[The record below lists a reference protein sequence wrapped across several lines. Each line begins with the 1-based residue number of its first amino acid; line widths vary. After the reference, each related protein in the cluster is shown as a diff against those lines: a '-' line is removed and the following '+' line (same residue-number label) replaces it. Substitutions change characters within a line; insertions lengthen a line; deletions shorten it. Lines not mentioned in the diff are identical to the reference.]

1 MTYLDEIKDH
11 IKTYERERKNYPALD
26 RAANPLPQP
35 VAPVLGRDHEL
46 KDLRL
51 GLRNPEKANV
61 ILLGDPGS
69 GKTALVQGFSY
80 AEESANYMT
89 LQVDVERLAQN
100 PNGDKDA
107 EMANGLLDLVNET
120 KEFSTKFNIIV
131 ILFIDEFHRI
141 AILSPSSVEALK
153 PILEKSASNG
163 FRVIA
168 ATTFEEYNKWIA
180 PNRALDQR
188 LLRMDLPE
196 LSRDAVINIL
206 KSRSKKHGVLKMAA
220 PNIFSEI
227 YDTSKQILISNSQPR
242 ASIDILN
249 NIIGNLTKTERM
261 EHGKLIR
268 TYYTTDE
275 LNINSKFALSRPM
288 LNRVIQRAYGIDID
302 NKVSIHDLRHA
313 IHTRIYNQ
321 NQASEAVLSLLEM
334 SLAGFNDPTRPKMSF
349 LSTGPTGTGKSCLD
363 TYPLASPVKDGY
375 ILTKNIKVGDKVFGR
390 HGQVETVTGVY
401 RHPQETV
408 YRVSLMDGRHIDCAG
423 DHLWMYKSR
432 HGSGA
437 KKWKVLP
444 TKELIKKKI
453 AIQQKN
459 GRIDHQFVIPQSEAV
474 DRPACDYTLDPYV
487 MGALLGNGSFI
498 RDKKVDGKWVHGYKP
513 LHFSSA
519 DEETVA
525 LLAKLMDVD
534 YIPKAV
540 NNDQD
545 YGWYFITGEYGQNK
559 HKLLSVNDA
568 LSQVPELINKY
579 SGEKFIPDIYK
590 FGSVDQRWSL
600 IQGLFDTDGTIDN
613 SSRYNISYS
622 TISKRLADDIRE
634 VLWSLGIPTSINKY
648 SNSRGGRI
656 SNTFEYAIHVKV
668 MNKDKAKF
676 FRLGRK
682 KQRAIEATKIVKQ
695 REKKFGTVMIKSIE
709 KLPEKADM
717 TCIMVDDPE
726 HLYLV
731 GKEYVVTHNTE
742 MAKVIS
748 ETMQIPLKRFDMS
761 RYPRQEDAVDFANQL
776 ANAAWSAPNAYILID
791 EVDKSTR
798 ECMNTLLQ
806 VLDDARLTSPNN
818 PNRVIS
824 FAGNIINMTTNIASD
839 IYQQQQR
846 FGRQDDNGEQKM
858 DTENIYQALSDT
870 EQFNTAVLGRIDLI
884 VPFSPL
890 PKKAIAKIVQR
901 EIDNDLTIAETR
913 NRPIFISPDIVPYIV
928 IDRTSNDSE
937 RGGARD
943 AKRNVKNIVVR
954 ALASKIVNNDV
965 EVPLS
970 VHLDKTP
977 RFRDPNEPDPEAAG
991 VVVEEC
997 YTPAVI
1003 NGWLNAVSAK
1013 MNIKI
1018 TNAGC
1023 FVPKSMNP
1031 NDFLTQ
1037 VVQLAMKGSRSVK
1050 TTVNIDKTVVID
1062 QNSSLDIA
1070 NDQRFIIN

>member
-107 EMANGLLDLVNET
+107 EMANGLLDLVKET

-206 KSRSKKHGVLKMAA
+206 KSRSKKHGVLEMAS

-349 LSTGPTGTGKSCLD
+349 LSTGSTGVGKSNRCSALVP
-363 TYPLASPVKDGY
+363 TPTKHGY
-375 ILTKNIKVGDKVFGR
+375 TKMGDLKVGDKVYGR
-390 HGQVETVTGVY
+390 HGQIETVTGVY
-401 RHPQETV
+401 PQGQKDV
-408 YRVSLMDGRHIDCAG
+408 YRVSFMDGRYVDCA
-423 DHLWMYKSR
+423 DEHLWTYKSR

-437 KKWKVLP
+437 KKWKTVT
-444 TKELIKKKI
+444 TKELMKKKI
-453 AIQQKN
+453 AIPQKN
-459 GRIDHQFVIPQSEAV
+459 GRIDHQFVIPQAEAV
-474 DRPACDYTLDPYV
+474 EREARNYKTDPYV
-487 MGALLGNGSFI
+487 VGAMIGNGTFITKHNSAISFSSSDEDTVSELARLMNCEYKRNSTFNYSWVFPTSRSYGDKDELLKI
-498 RDKKVDGKWVHGYKP
+498 RDV
-513 LHFSSA
+513 LI
-519 DEETVA
+519 E
-525 LLAKLMDVD
+525 
-534 YIPKAV
+534 
-540 NNDQD
+540 
-545 YGWYFITGEYGQNK
+545 
-559 HKLLSVNDA
+559 
-568 LSQVPELINKY
+568 VPELINKY

-590 FGSVDQRWSL
+590 FGSIDQRWAL

-613 SSRYNISYS
+613 GSRYNVSYS
-622 TISKRLADDIRE
+622 TTSKRLANDIRE
-634 VLWSLGIPTSINKY
+634 VLWSLGVQTSISKHSNARKNKP
-648 SNSRGGRI
+648 SD
-656 SNTFEYAIHVKV
+656 TFEYDVHVKV
-668 MNKDKAKF
+668 MNKDKAQF
-676 FRLGRK
+676 FRLERK
-682 KQRAIEATKIVKQ
+682 KQRAIDATKVVKK
-695 REKKFGTVMIKSIE
+695 REKKFDTVAIKSIE
-709 KLPEKADM
+709 KLPEKDEM
-717 TCIMVDDPE
+717 VCIMVDDPE
-726 HLYLV
+726 HLYLI
-731 GKEYVVTHNTE
+731 GKDYVVTHNTE

-824 FAGNIINMTTNIASD
+824 FAGNIINLTTNIASD

-846 FGRQDDNGEQKM
+846 FGRQDANGEQRI
-858 DTENIYQALSDT
+858 DVENVYQALSDT
-870 EQFNTAVLGRIDLI
+870 EQFNSAVLGRIDLI

-890 PKKAIAKIVQR
+890 PKKAIAQIVQR

-977 RFRDPNEPDPEAAG
+977 RFRDPNEPDPEAAS

-997 YTPAVI
+997 YTPAVV
-1003 NGWLNAVSAK
+1003 NSWLNAVSEK
-1013 MNIKI
+1013 MNVKI

-1037 VVQLAMKGSRSVK
+1037 VVQLALKGSRSVK

>member
-107 EMANGLLDLVNET
+107 EMANGLLDLVKET

-163 FRVIA
+163 FRVVA

-206 KSRSKKHGVLKMAA
+206 KSRSKKHGVLEMAA

-349 LSTGPTGTGKSCLD
+349 LSTGS
-363 TYPLASPVKDGY
+363 
-375 ILTKNIKVGDKVFGR
+375 
-390 HGQVETVTGVY
+390 TGV
-401 RHPQETV
+401 
-408 YRVSLMDGRHIDCAG
+408 
-423 DHLWMYKSR
+423 
-432 HGSGA
+432 
-437 KKWKVLP
+437 
-444 TKELIKKKI
+444 
-453 AIQQKN
+453 
-459 GRIDHQFVIPQSEAV
+459 
-474 DRPACDYTLDPYV
+474 
-487 MGALLGNGSFI
+487 
-498 RDKKVDGKWVHGYKP
+498 GK
-513 LHFSSA
+513 
-519 DEETVA
+519 
-525 LLAKLMDVD
+525 
-534 YIPKAV
+534 
-540 NNDQD
+540 
-545 YGWYFITGEYGQNK
+545 
-559 HKLLSVNDA
+559 
-568 LSQVPELINKY
+568 
-579 SGEKFIPDIYK
+579 
-590 FGSVDQRWSL
+590 
-600 IQGLFDTDGTIDN
+600 
-613 SSRYNISYS
+613 
-622 TISKRLADDIRE
+622 
-634 VLWSLGIPTSINKY
+634 
-648 SNSRGGRI
+648 
-656 SNTFEYAIHVKV
+656 
-668 MNKDKAKF
+668 
-676 FRLGRK
+676 
-682 KQRAIEATKIVKQ
+682 
-695 REKKFGTVMIKSIE
+695 
-709 KLPEKADM
+709 
-717 TCIMVDDPE
+717 
-726 HLYLV
+726 
-731 GKEYVVTHNTE
+731 TE

-824 FAGNIINMTTNIASD
+824 FAGNIINLTTNIASD

-846 FGRQDDNGEQKM
+846 FGRQDANGEQRI
-858 DTENIYQALSDT
+858 DVENVYQALSDT
-870 EQFNTAVLGRIDLI
+870 EQFNSAVLGRIDLI

-890 PKKAIAKIVQR
+890 PKKAIAQIVQR

-977 RFRDPNEPDPEAAG
+977 RFRDPNEPDPEAAS

-997 YTPAVI
+997 YTPAVV
-1003 NGWLNAVSAK
+1003 NSWLNAVSEK
-1013 MNIKI
+1013 MNVKI

-1023 FVPKSMNP
+1023 FVPKSMSP

-1037 VVQLAMKGSRSVK
+1037 VVQLALKGSRSVK

>member
-11 IKTYERERKNYPALD
+11 IKIYERERKNYPALD

-206 KSRSKKHGVLKMAA
+206 KSRSKKHGVLEMAA

-268 TYYTTDE
+268 AYYTTDE

-349 LSTGPTGTGKSCLD
+349 LSTGPTGTGKSILNSEPIPTPTD
-363 TYPLASPVKDGY
+363 HGYTLNGDLNVGDYVYNRHGKPVK
-375 ILTKNIKVGDKVFGR
+375 
-390 HGQVETVTGVY
+390 VTGVY
-401 RHPQETV
+401 PHPQEDV
-408 YRVSLMDGRHIDCAG
+408 YRLTLMDGRQIDCAG
-423 DHLWMYKSR
+423 DHLWTYRS
-432 HGSGA
+432 HYGNGS
-437 KKWKVLP
+437 KTWKTIS
-444 TKELIKKKI
+444 TKELIRKRI
-453 AIQQKN
+453 AIPRPD
-459 GRIDHQFVIPQSEAV
+459 GRVDHQFVIPQADAIERHAKS
-474 DRPACDYTLDPYV
+474 YKLDPYALGV
-487 MGALLGNGSFI
+487 MIGNGLFREAAVTVSSNDPETISELENIFGLKSKHINKSYSWVFI
-498 RDKKVDGKWVHGYKP
+498 EQSHAIKIRRNGHSTY
-513 LHFSSA
+513 
-519 DEETVA
+519 
-525 LLAKLMDVD
+525 
-534 YIPKAV
+534 
-540 NNDQD
+540 NDRLYQ
-545 YGWYFITGEYGQNK
+545 TK
-559 HKLLSVNDA
+559 DA
-568 LSQVPELINKY
+568 LSEIPELINKY
-579 SGEKFIPDIYK
+579 SGEQFIPDMYK
-590 FGSVDQRWSL
+590 FGSIKQRWSL
-600 IQGLFDTDGTIDN
+600 IQGLFDTDGTISND
-613 SSRYNISYS
+613 SRYNVSYS
-622 TISKRLADDIRE
+622 TTSKRLANDIQE
-634 VLWSLGIPTSINKY
+634 VLWSLGVQTSVKKRTNARKNR
-648 SNSRGGRI
+648 SSD
-656 SNTFEYAIHVKV
+656 TFEYHIHVKV
-668 MNKDKAKF
+668 MNKDKAQF

-682 KQRAIEATKIVKQ
+682 KQRAIAATKIVKK
-695 REKKFGTVMIKSIE
+695 REKKFDTVTIKSIE

-726 HLYLV
+726 HLYIA
-731 GKEYVVTHNTE
+731 GKNHIVTHNTE

-846 FGRQDDNGEQKM
+846 FGRQDANGEQKM

-997 YTPAVI
+997 YTPAVV
-1003 NGWLNAVSAK
+1003 NSWLDAVSAK

-1018 TNAGC
+1018 KNAGC

>member
-206 KSRSKKHGVLKMAA
+206 KSRSKKHGVLNMAS

-275 LNINSKFALSRPM
+275 LNINSKYALSRPM

-349 LSTGPTGTGKSCLD
+349 LSTGS
-363 TYPLASPVKDGY
+363 
-375 ILTKNIKVGDKVFGR
+375 
-390 HGQVETVTGVY
+390 TGV
-401 RHPQETV
+401 
-408 YRVSLMDGRHIDCAG
+408 
-423 DHLWMYKSR
+423 
-432 HGSGA
+432 
-437 KKWKVLP
+437 
-444 TKELIKKKI
+444 
-453 AIQQKN
+453 
-459 GRIDHQFVIPQSEAV
+459 
-474 DRPACDYTLDPYV
+474 
-487 MGALLGNGSFI
+487 
-498 RDKKVDGKWVHGYKP
+498 GK
-513 LHFSSA
+513 
-519 DEETVA
+519 
-525 LLAKLMDVD
+525 
-534 YIPKAV
+534 
-540 NNDQD
+540 
-545 YGWYFITGEYGQNK
+545 
-559 HKLLSVNDA
+559 
-568 LSQVPELINKY
+568 
-579 SGEKFIPDIYK
+579 
-590 FGSVDQRWSL
+590 
-600 IQGLFDTDGTIDN
+600 
-613 SSRYNISYS
+613 
-622 TISKRLADDIRE
+622 
-634 VLWSLGIPTSINKY
+634 
-648 SNSRGGRI
+648 
-656 SNTFEYAIHVKV
+656 
-668 MNKDKAKF
+668 
-676 FRLGRK
+676 
-682 KQRAIEATKIVKQ
+682 
-695 REKKFGTVMIKSIE
+695 
-709 KLPEKADM
+709 
-717 TCIMVDDPE
+717 
-726 HLYLV
+726 
-731 GKEYVVTHNTE
+731 TE

-824 FAGNIINMTTNIASD
+824 FAGNIINLTTNIASD

-846 FGRQDDNGEQKM
+846 FGRQDANGEQRI
-858 DTENIYQALSDT
+858 DVENVYQALSDT
-870 EQFNTAVLGRIDLI
+870 EQFNSAVLGRIDLI

-890 PKKAIAKIVQR
+890 PKKAIAQIVQR

-1003 NGWLNAVSAK
+1003 NGWLNAVGAK

>member
-107 EMANGLLDLVNET
+107 EMANGLLDLVKET

-206 KSRSKKHGVLKMAA
+206 KSRSKKHGVLEIAS

-249 NIIGNLTKTERM
+249 NIIGDLTKTERM

-349 LSTGPTGTGKSCLD
+349 LSTGSTGVGKSILNSEPIPTPTEHGYTLNGD
-363 TYPLASPVKDGY
+363 LNVGDYVYNRHGKPVK
-375 ILTKNIKVGDKVFGR
+375 
-390 HGQVETVTGVY
+390 VTGVY
-401 RHPQETV
+401 PHPQEDV
-408 YRVSLMDGRHIDCAG
+408 YRLTLMDGRQIDCAG
-423 DHLWMYKSR
+423 DHLWTYRS
-432 HGSGA
+432 HYGNGS
-437 KKWKVLP
+437 KIWKTIS
-444 TKELIKKKI
+444 TKELIRKRI
-453 AIQQKN
+453 AIPRPD
-459 GRIDHQFVIPQSEAV
+459 GRVDHQFVIPQADAIERDAKS
-474 DRPACDYTLDPYV
+474 YKLDPYALGV
-487 MGALLGNGSFI
+487 MIGNGLFREAAVTVSSNDPETISELENIFGLKSKHINKSYSWVFI
-498 RDKKVDGKWVHGYKP
+498 EQSHAIKIRRNGH
-513 LHFSSA
+513 SA
-519 DEETVA
+519 
-525 LLAKLMDVD
+525 
-534 YIPKAV
+534 Y
-540 NNDQD
+540 NDRLYQ
-545 YGWYFITGEYGQNK
+545 TK
-559 HKLLSVNDA
+559 DA
-568 LSQVPELINKY
+568 LSEVPELINKY
-579 SGEKFIPDIYK
+579 SGEKFIPDMYK
-590 FGSVDQRWSL
+590 FGSIKQRWSL
-600 IQGLFDTDGTIDN
+600 IQGLFDTDGTISND
-613 SSRYNISYS
+613 SRYNVSYS
-622 TISKRLADDIRE
+622 TTSKRLADDIQE
-634 VLWSLGIPTSINKY
+634 VLWSLGVQTSVKKRTNARKNR
-648 SNSRGGRI
+648 SSD
-656 SNTFEYAIHVKV
+656 TFEYHIHVKV
-668 MNKDKAKF
+668 MNKDKAQF

-682 KQRAIEATKIVKQ
+682 KQRAIAATKIVKK
-695 REKKFGTVMIKSIE
+695 REKKFDTVTIKSIE

-717 TCIMVDDPE
+717 TCIMIDDPE
-726 HLYLV
+726 HLYIA
-731 GKEYVVTHNTE
+731 GKNHIVTHNTE

-824 FAGNIINMTTNIASD
+824 FAGNIINLTTNIASD

-846 FGRQDDNGEQKM
+846 FGRQDANGEQRI
-858 DTENIYQALSDT
+858 DVENVYQALSDT
-870 EQFNTAVLGRIDLI
+870 EQFNSAVLGRIDLI

-890 PKKAIAKIVQR
+890 PKKAIAQIVQR

-977 RFRDPNEPDPEAAG
+977 RFRDPNEPDPEAAS

-997 YTPAVI
+997 YTPAVV
-1003 NGWLNAVSAK
+1003 NSWLNAVSEK
-1013 MNIKI
+1013 MNVKI

-1023 FVPKSMNP
+1023 FVPKSMSP
-1031 NDFLTQ
+1031 NVFLTQ
-1037 VVQLAMKGSRSVK
+1037 VVQLALKGSRSVK

>member
-107 EMANGLLDLVNET
+107 EMANGLLDLVKET

-206 KSRSKKHGVLKMAA
+206 KSRSKKHGVLEMAS

-349 LSTGPTGTGKSCLD
+349 LSTGSTGVGKANRCSALVPTPTEN
-363 TYPLASPVKDGY
+363 GY
-375 ILTKNIKVGDKVFGR
+375 TRMGDLKVGDKVYGR
-390 HGQVETVTGVY
+390 HGQIETVTGVY
-401 RHPQETV
+401 PQGQKDV
-408 YRVSLMDGRHIDCAG
+408 YRVSFMDGRYVDCA
-423 DHLWMYKSR
+423 DEHLWTYKSR

-437 KKWKVLP
+437 KKWKTVT
-444 TKELIKKKI
+444 TKELMKKKI
-453 AIQQKN
+453 AIPQKN
-459 GRIDHQFVIPQSEAV
+459 GRIDHQFVIPQAEAV
-474 DRPACDYTLDPYV
+474 EREARNYKTDPYV
-487 MGALLGNGSFI
+487 IGAMIGNGTFITKHNSAISFSSSDEDTVSELARLMNCEYKRNSTFNYSWVFPTSRSYGDKDELLKI
-498 RDKKVDGKWVHGYKP
+498 RDVLV
-513 LHFSSA
+513 
-519 DEETVA
+519 E
-525 LLAKLMDVD
+525 
-534 YIPKAV
+534 
-540 NNDQD
+540 
-545 YGWYFITGEYGQNK
+545 
-559 HKLLSVNDA
+559 
-568 LSQVPELINKY
+568 VPELINKY

-590 FGSVDQRWSL
+590 FGSIKQRWAL

-613 SSRYNISYS
+613 SSRYNVSYS
-622 TISKRLADDIRE
+622 TTSKRLANDIRE
-634 VLWSLGIPTSINKY
+634 VLWSLGVQTSISKHSNARKNKP
-648 SNSRGGRI
+648 SD
-656 SNTFEYAIHVKV
+656 TFEYDVHVKV
-668 MNKDKAKF
+668 MNKDKARF
-676 FRLGRK
+676 FRLERK
-682 KQRAIEATKIVKQ
+682 KQRAIDATKVVKK
-695 REKKFGTVMIKSIE
+695 REKKFDTVAIKSIE
-709 KLPEKADM
+709 KLPEKDEM
-717 TCIMVDDPE
+717 VCIMVDDPE
-726 HLYLV
+726 HLYLI
-731 GKEYVVTHNTE
+731 GKDYVVTHNTE

-824 FAGNIINMTTNIASD
+824 FAGNIINLTTNIASD

-846 FGRQDDNGEQKM
+846 FGRQDANGEQRI
-858 DTENIYQALSDT
+858 DVENVYQALSDT
-870 EQFNTAVLGRIDLI
+870 EQFNSAVLGRIDLI

-890 PKKAIAKIVQR
+890 PKKAIAQIVQR

-977 RFRDPNEPDPEAAG
+977 RFRDPNEPDPEAAS

-997 YTPAVI
+997 YTPAVV
-1003 NGWLNAVSAK
+1003 NSWLNAVSEK
-1013 MNIKI
+1013 MNVKI

-1023 FVPKSMNP
+1023 FVPKSMSP

-1037 VVQLAMKGSRSVK
+1037 VVQLALKGSRSVK

>member
-206 KSRSKKHGVLKMAA
+206 KSRSKKHGVLKMAS

-275 LNINSKFALSRPM
+275 LNINSKYALSRPM

-349 LSTGPTGTGKSCLD
+349 LSTGPTGTGKSNRCSALVP
-363 TYPLASPVKDGY
+363 TPTKHGY
-375 ILTKNIKVGDKVFGR
+375 TKMGDLKVGDKVYGC
-390 HGQVETVTGVY
+390 HGQIETVTGVY
-401 RHPQETV
+401 PQGQKDV
-408 YRVSLMDGRHIDCAG
+408 YRVSFMDGRYVDCA
-423 DHLWMYKSR
+423 DEHLWTYKSR

-437 KKWKVLP
+437 KKWKTVT
-444 TKELIKKKI
+444 TKELMKKKI
-453 AIQQKN
+453 AIPQKN
-459 GRIDHQFVIPQSEAV
+459 GRIDHQFVIPQAEAV
-474 DRPACDYTLDPYV
+474 ERKTISYKTDPYV
-487 MGALLGNGSFI
+487 IGAMIGNGTFITKHSSAISFSSSDEDTVSELARLMNCEYKRNSALNYSWVFPTSRSYGNKDELLKI
-498 RDKKVDGKWVHGYKP
+498 RDVLV
-513 LHFSSA
+513 
-519 DEETVA
+519 E
-525 LLAKLMDVD
+525 
-534 YIPKAV
+534 
-540 NNDQD
+540 
-545 YGWYFITGEYGQNK
+545 
-559 HKLLSVNDA
+559 
-568 LSQVPELINKY
+568 VPELINKY

-590 FGSVDQRWSL
+590 FGSIDQRWSL

-613 SSRYNISYS
+613 SSRYNVSYS
-622 TISKRLADDIRE
+622 TTSKRLANDIQE
-634 VLWSLGIPTSINKY
+634 VLWSLGVQTSVKKRTNARKNR
-648 SNSRGGRI
+648 SSD
-656 SNTFEYAIHVKV
+656 TFEYHIHVKV
-668 MNKDKAKF
+668 MNKDKIKF

-682 KQRAIEATKIVKQ
+682 KQRAIDATKVVKK
-695 REKKFGTVMIKSIE
+695 REKKFDTVAIKSIE
-709 KLPEKADM
+709 KLPEKDEM
-717 TCIMVDDPE
+717 VCIMVDDPE
-726 HLYLV
+726 HLYLI
-731 GKEYVVTHNTE
+731 GKDYVVTHNTE

-1003 NGWLNAVSAK
+1003 NGWLDAVSAK

>member
-206 KSRSKKHGVLKMAA
+206 KSRSKKHGVLKMAS

-275 LNINSKFALSRPM
+275 LNINSKYALSRPM

-349 LSTGPTGTGKSCLD
+349 LSTGPTGTGKSNRCSALVP
-363 TYPLASPVKDGY
+363 TPTKHGY
-375 ILTKNIKVGDKVFGR
+375 TKMGDLKVGDKVYGR
-390 HGQVETVTGVY
+390 HGQIETVTGVY
-401 RHPQETV
+401 PQGQKDV
-408 YRVSLMDGRHIDCAG
+408 YRVSFMDGRYVDCA
-423 DHLWMYKSR
+423 DEHLWTYKSR

-437 KKWKVLP
+437 KKWKTVT
-444 TKELIKKKI
+444 TKELMKKKI
-453 AIQQKN
+453 AIPQKN
-459 GRIDHQFVIPQSEAV
+459 GRIDHQFVIPQAEAV
-474 DRPACDYTLDPYV
+474 ERKAINYKTDPYV
-487 MGALLGNGSFI
+487 IGAMIGNGTFITKYNSAISFSSSDEDTVSELARLMNCEYKRNSAFNYSWVFPTSRSYGNKDELLKI
-498 RDKKVDGKWVHGYKP
+498 RDVLV
-513 LHFSSA
+513 
-519 DEETVA
+519 E
-525 LLAKLMDVD
+525 
-534 YIPKAV
+534 
-540 NNDQD
+540 
-545 YGWYFITGEYGQNK
+545 
-559 HKLLSVNDA
+559 
-568 LSQVPELINKY
+568 VPELINKY

-590 FGSVDQRWSL
+590 FGSIDQRWSL

-613 SSRYNISYS
+613 SSRYNVSYS
-622 TISKRLADDIRE
+622 TTSKRLANDIRE
-634 VLWSLGIPTSINKY
+634 VLWSLGVQTSISKHSNARKNKP
-648 SNSRGGRI
+648 SD
-656 SNTFEYAIHVKV
+656 TFEYDVHVKV

-682 KQRAIEATKIVKQ
+682 KQRAIEATKVIKQ
-695 REKKFGTVMIKSIE
+695 REKKFDTVAIKSIE
-709 KLPEKADM
+709 KLPEKDEM
-717 TCIMVDDPE
+717 VCIMVDDPE
-726 HLYLV
+726 HLYLI
-731 GKEYVVTHNTE
+731 GEDYVVTHNTE

-1018 TNAGC
+1018 ANAGC

-1037 VVQLAMKGSRSVK
+1037 VVRLAMKGSRSVK

>member
-11 IKTYERERKNYPALD
+11 ITTYERERKNYPALD

-107 EMANGLLDLVNET
+107 EMANGLLDLVKET
-120 KEFSTKFNIIV
+120 KAFSTKFNIIV

-206 KSRSKKHGVLKMAA
+206 KSRSKKHGVLKMAS

-249 NIIGNLTKTERM
+249 NIIGNLTKTECM
-261 EHGKLIR
+261 EHGELIR

-275 LNINSKFALSRPM
+275 LNINSKYALSRPM

-349 LSTGPTGTGKSCLD
+349 LSTGSTGTGK
-363 TYPLASPVKDGY
+363 
-375 ILTKNIKVGDKVFGR
+375 
-390 HGQVETVTGVY
+390 
-401 RHPQETV
+401 
-408 YRVSLMDGRHIDCAG
+408 
-423 DHLWMYKSR
+423 
-432 HGSGA
+432 
-437 KKWKVLP
+437 
-444 TKELIKKKI
+444 
-453 AIQQKN
+453 
-459 GRIDHQFVIPQSEAV
+459 
-474 DRPACDYTLDPYV
+474 
-487 MGALLGNGSFI
+487 
-498 RDKKVDGKWVHGYKP
+498 
-513 LHFSSA
+513 
-519 DEETVA
+519 
-525 LLAKLMDVD
+525 
-534 YIPKAV
+534 
-540 NNDQD
+540 
-545 YGWYFITGEYGQNK
+545 
-559 HKLLSVNDA
+559 
-568 LSQVPELINKY
+568 
-579 SGEKFIPDIYK
+579 
-590 FGSVDQRWSL
+590 
-600 IQGLFDTDGTIDN
+600 
-613 SSRYNISYS
+613 
-622 TISKRLADDIRE
+622 
-634 VLWSLGIPTSINKY
+634 
-648 SNSRGGRI
+648 
-656 SNTFEYAIHVKV
+656 
-668 MNKDKAKF
+668 
-676 FRLGRK
+676 
-682 KQRAIEATKIVKQ
+682 
-695 REKKFGTVMIKSIE
+695 
-709 KLPEKADM
+709 
-717 TCIMVDDPE
+717 
-726 HLYLV
+726 
-731 GKEYVVTHNTE
+731 TE

-890 PKKAIAKIVQR
+890 PKKAIAQIVQR

-977 RFRDPNEPDPEAAG
+977 RFRDPNEPDPEAAS

-997 YTPAVI
+997 YTPAVV
-1003 NGWLNAVSAK
+1003 NSWLNAVSGK
-1013 MNIKI
+1013 MNVKI

>member
-107 EMANGLLDLVNET
+107 EMANGLLDLVKET

-206 KSRSKKHGVLKMAA
+206 KSRSKKHGVLEMAS

-261 EHGKLIR
+261 EYGKLIR

-349 LSTGPTGTGKSCLD
+349 LSTGPTGTGK
-363 TYPLASPVKDGY
+363 
-375 ILTKNIKVGDKVFGR
+375 
-390 HGQVETVTGVY
+390 
-401 RHPQETV
+401 
-408 YRVSLMDGRHIDCAG
+408 
-423 DHLWMYKSR
+423 
-432 HGSGA
+432 
-437 KKWKVLP
+437 
-444 TKELIKKKI
+444 
-453 AIQQKN
+453 
-459 GRIDHQFVIPQSEAV
+459 
-474 DRPACDYTLDPYV
+474 
-487 MGALLGNGSFI
+487 
-498 RDKKVDGKWVHGYKP
+498 
-513 LHFSSA
+513 
-519 DEETVA
+519 
-525 LLAKLMDVD
+525 
-534 YIPKAV
+534 
-540 NNDQD
+540 
-545 YGWYFITGEYGQNK
+545 
-559 HKLLSVNDA
+559 
-568 LSQVPELINKY
+568 
-579 SGEKFIPDIYK
+579 
-590 FGSVDQRWSL
+590 
-600 IQGLFDTDGTIDN
+600 
-613 SSRYNISYS
+613 
-622 TISKRLADDIRE
+622 
-634 VLWSLGIPTSINKY
+634 
-648 SNSRGGRI
+648 
-656 SNTFEYAIHVKV
+656 
-668 MNKDKAKF
+668 
-676 FRLGRK
+676 
-682 KQRAIEATKIVKQ
+682 
-695 REKKFGTVMIKSIE
+695 
-709 KLPEKADM
+709 
-717 TCIMVDDPE
+717 
-726 HLYLV
+726 
-731 GKEYVVTHNTE
+731 TE

-846 FGRQDDNGEQKM
+846 FGRQDANGEQKM

-977 RFRDPNEPDPEAAG
+977 RFRDPNEPDPEAAS

-997 YTPAVI
+997 YTPAVV
-1003 NGWLNAVSAK
+1003 NSWLNAVSEK
-1013 MNIKI
+1013 MNVKI

-1023 FVPKSMNP
+1023 FVPKSMSP

-1037 VVQLAMKGSRSVK
+1037 VVQLALKSSRSVK

>member
-11 IKTYERERKNYPALD
+11 IKIYERERKNYPALD

-107 EMANGLLDLVNET
+107 EMANGLLDLVKET

-206 KSRSKKHGVLKMAA
+206 KSRSKKHGVLEMAS

-249 NIIGNLTKTERM
+249 NIIGNLTKTECM

-349 LSTGPTGTGKSCLD
+349 LSTGS
-363 TYPLASPVKDGY
+363 
-375 ILTKNIKVGDKVFGR
+375 
-390 HGQVETVTGVY
+390 TGV
-401 RHPQETV
+401 
-408 YRVSLMDGRHIDCAG
+408 
-423 DHLWMYKSR
+423 
-432 HGSGA
+432 
-437 KKWKVLP
+437 
-444 TKELIKKKI
+444 
-453 AIQQKN
+453 
-459 GRIDHQFVIPQSEAV
+459 
-474 DRPACDYTLDPYV
+474 
-487 MGALLGNGSFI
+487 
-498 RDKKVDGKWVHGYKP
+498 GK
-513 LHFSSA
+513 
-519 DEETVA
+519 
-525 LLAKLMDVD
+525 
-534 YIPKAV
+534 
-540 NNDQD
+540 
-545 YGWYFITGEYGQNK
+545 
-559 HKLLSVNDA
+559 
-568 LSQVPELINKY
+568 
-579 SGEKFIPDIYK
+579 
-590 FGSVDQRWSL
+590 
-600 IQGLFDTDGTIDN
+600 
-613 SSRYNISYS
+613 
-622 TISKRLADDIRE
+622 
-634 VLWSLGIPTSINKY
+634 
-648 SNSRGGRI
+648 
-656 SNTFEYAIHVKV
+656 
-668 MNKDKAKF
+668 
-676 FRLGRK
+676 
-682 KQRAIEATKIVKQ
+682 
-695 REKKFGTVMIKSIE
+695 
-709 KLPEKADM
+709 
-717 TCIMVDDPE
+717 
-726 HLYLV
+726 
-731 GKEYVVTHNTE
+731 TE

-824 FAGNIINMTTNIASD
+824 FAGNIINLTTNIASD

-846 FGRQDDNGEQKM
+846 FGRQDANGEQRI
-858 DTENIYQALSDT
+858 DVENVYQALSDT
-870 EQFNTAVLGRIDLI
+870 EQFNSAVLGRIDLI

-890 PKKAIAKIVQR
+890 PKKAIAQIVQR

-977 RFRDPNEPDPEAAG
+977 RFRDPNEPDPEAAS

-997 YTPAVI
+997 YTPAVV
-1003 NGWLNAVSAK
+1003 NSWLNAVSSK
-1013 MNIKI
+1013 MNVKI

-1037 VVQLAMKGSRSVK
+1037 VVQLAMKGSRNVK

>member
-80 AEESANYMT
+80 AEESAKYMT

-206 KSRSKKHGVLKMAA
+206 KSRSKKHGVLKMAS

-275 LNINSKFALSRPM
+275 LNINSKYALSRPM

-349 LSTGPTGTGKSCLD
+349 LSTGPTGTGKQLLD
-363 TYPLASPVKDGY
+363 SEPIPTPTKQGY
-375 ILTKNIKVGDKVFGR
+375 TLNGDLKVGDKVFGR
-390 HGQVETVTGVY
+390 HGQIETVTGVY
-401 RHPQETV
+401 PHKDMDV
-408 YRVSLMDGRHIDCAG
+408 YRVAFTDGRYMDCG
-423 DHLWMYKSR
+423 RDHLWNYKSR
-432 HGSGA
+432 HGNGA
-437 KKWKVLP
+437 KKWK
-444 TKELIKKKI
+444 TISTIELMKKPLLHPR
-453 AIQQKN
+453 AD
-459 GRIDHQFVIPQSEAV
+459 GRIEYNYVMPQSEALQ
-474 DRPACDYTLDPYV
+474 RPEKQYDVDPYAL
-487 MGALLGNGSFI
+487 GALIGNGSF
-498 RDKKVDGKWVHGYKP
+498 RDSYVKYSSSDIENVAEVAKQLNVGYKKILP
-513 LHFSSA
+513 N
-519 DEETVA
+519 
-525 LLAKLMDVD
+525 VD
-534 YIPKAV
+534 S
-540 NNDQD
+540 D
-545 YGWYFITGEYGQNK
+545 YGWKFVVGKWRANQD
-559 HKLLSVNDA
+559 KLLQTKDLLA
-568 LSQVPELINKY
+568 EVPELIGKY
-579 SGEKFIPDIYK
+579 SGEKFIPEMYK
-590 FGSVDQRWSL
+590 FGSIEQRWSL

-613 SSRYNISYS
+613 SSRYNVSYS
-622 TISKRLADDIRE
+622 TASKRLAGDIQE
-634 VLWSLGIPTSINKY
+634 ILWSLGIQTSVKKRTNAREDKP
-648 SNSRGGRI
+648 SD
-656 SNTFEYAIHVKV
+656 TFEYHIHVKV
-668 MNKDKAKF
+668 MNKDKAQF

-682 KQRAIEATKIVKQ
+682 KQRAIEATKVIKQ
-695 REKKFGTVMIKSIE
+695 REKKFDTVAIKSIE

-726 HLYLV
+726 HLYIA
-731 GKEYVVTHNTE
+731 GKNHIVTHNTE

-1003 NGWLNAVSAK
+1003 NGWLDAVSAK

>member
-107 EMANGLLDLVNET
+107 EMANGLLDLVKET

-163 FRVIA
+163 FRVVA

-206 KSRSKKHGVLKMAA
+206 KSRSKKHGVLEMAA

-349 LSTGPTGTGKSCLD
+349 LSTGS
-363 TYPLASPVKDGY
+363 
-375 ILTKNIKVGDKVFGR
+375 
-390 HGQVETVTGVY
+390 TGV
-401 RHPQETV
+401 
-408 YRVSLMDGRHIDCAG
+408 
-423 DHLWMYKSR
+423 
-432 HGSGA
+432 
-437 KKWKVLP
+437 
-444 TKELIKKKI
+444 
-453 AIQQKN
+453 
-459 GRIDHQFVIPQSEAV
+459 
-474 DRPACDYTLDPYV
+474 
-487 MGALLGNGSFI
+487 
-498 RDKKVDGKWVHGYKP
+498 GK
-513 LHFSSA
+513 
-519 DEETVA
+519 
-525 LLAKLMDVD
+525 
-534 YIPKAV
+534 
-540 NNDQD
+540 
-545 YGWYFITGEYGQNK
+545 
-559 HKLLSVNDA
+559 
-568 LSQVPELINKY
+568 
-579 SGEKFIPDIYK
+579 
-590 FGSVDQRWSL
+590 
-600 IQGLFDTDGTIDN
+600 
-613 SSRYNISYS
+613 
-622 TISKRLADDIRE
+622 
-634 VLWSLGIPTSINKY
+634 
-648 SNSRGGRI
+648 
-656 SNTFEYAIHVKV
+656 
-668 MNKDKAKF
+668 
-676 FRLGRK
+676 
-682 KQRAIEATKIVKQ
+682 
-695 REKKFGTVMIKSIE
+695 
-709 KLPEKADM
+709 
-717 TCIMVDDPE
+717 
-726 HLYLV
+726 
-731 GKEYVVTHNTE
+731 TE

-824 FAGNIINMTTNIASD
+824 FAGNIINLTTNIASD

-846 FGRQDDNGEQKM
+846 FGRQDANGEQRI
-858 DTENIYQALSDT
+858 DVENVYQALSDT
-870 EQFNTAVLGRIDLI
+870 EQFNSAVLGRIDLI

-890 PKKAIAKIVQR
+890 PKKAIAQIVQR

-977 RFRDPNEPDPEAAG
+977 RFRDPNEPDPEAAS

-997 YTPAVI
+997 YTPAVV
-1003 NGWLNAVSAK
+1003 NSWLNAVSGK
-1013 MNIKI
+1013 MNVKI

-1023 FVPKSMNP
+1023 FVPKSMSP

-1037 VVQLAMKGSRSVK
+1037 VVQLALKGSRSVK

>member
-206 KSRSKKHGVLKMAA
+206 ESRSKKHGVLNMAS

-275 LNINSKFALSRPM
+275 LNINSKYALSRPM

-349 LSTGPTGTGKSCLD
+349 LSTGSTGVGKSILD
-363 TYPLASPVKDGY
+363 SEPIPTPTEHGY
-375 ILTKNIKVGDKVFGR
+375 ILNGDLNVGDYVYNC
-390 HGQVETVTGVY
+390 HGKPVKVTGVY
-401 RHPQETV
+401 PHPQEDV
-408 YRVSLMDGRHIDCAG
+408 YRLTLMDGRQIDCAG
-423 DHLWMYKSR
+423 DHLWTYRS
-432 HGSGA
+432 HYGNGS
-437 KKWKVLP
+437 KIWKTIS
-444 TKELIKKKI
+444 TKELIRKRI
-453 AIQQKN
+453 AIPRPD
-459 GRIDHQFVIPQSEAV
+459 GRVDHQFVIPQADAIERDAKS
-474 DRPACDYTLDPYV
+474 YKLDPYALGV
-487 MGALLGNGSFI
+487 MIGNGLFRESAVTVSSNDHETISELENIFGLKSKHIDKSYSWVFI
-498 RDKKVDGKWVHGYKP
+498 EQSRAIKIRRNGHSTY
-513 LHFSSA
+513 
-519 DEETVA
+519 
-525 LLAKLMDVD
+525 
-534 YIPKAV
+534 
-540 NNDQD
+540 NDRLYQ
-545 YGWYFITGEYGQNK
+545 TK
-559 HKLLSVNDA
+559 DA
-568 LSQVPELINKY
+568 LSEVPELINKY
-579 SGEKFIPDIYK
+579 SGEKFIPDMYK
-590 FGSVDQRWSL
+590 FGSIKQRWSL
-600 IQGLFDTDGTIDN
+600 IQGLFDTDGTIGND
-613 SSRYNISYS
+613 SRYNVSYS
-622 TISKRLADDIRE
+622 TTSKRLADDIQE
-634 VLWSLGIPTSINKY
+634 VLWSLGVQTSVKKRTNARKNR
-648 SNSRGGRI
+648 SSD
-656 SNTFEYAIHVKV
+656 TFEYHIHVKV
-668 MNKDKAKF
+668 MNKDKAQF

-682 KQRAIEATKIVKQ
+682 KQRAIEATKVIKQ
-695 REKKFGTVMIKSIE
+695 REKKFDTVAIKSIE

-726 HLYLV
+726 HLYIA
-731 GKEYVVTHNTE
+731 GKNHIVTHNTE

-824 FAGNIINMTTNIASD
+824 FAGNIINLTTNIASD

-846 FGRQDDNGEQKM
+846 FGRQDANGEQRI
-858 DTENIYQALSDT
+858 DVENVYQALSDT
-870 EQFNTAVLGRIDLI
+870 EQFNSAVLGRIDLI

-890 PKKAIAKIVQR
+890 PKKAIAQIVQR

-1003 NGWLNAVSAK
+1003 NGWLDAVSAK

>member
-11 IKTYERERKNYPALD
+11 IKIYERERKNYPALD

-107 EMANGLLDLVNET
+107 EMANGLLDLVKET

-206 KSRSKKHGVLKMAA
+206 KSRSKKHGVLEMAS

-349 LSTGPTGTGKSCLD
+349 LSTGSTGVGKANRCSTLVPTPTKH
-363 TYPLASPVKDGY
+363 GY
-375 ILTKNIKVGDKVFGR
+375 TKMGDLKVGDKVYGR
-390 HGQVETVTGVY
+390 HGQIETVTGVY
-401 RHPQETV
+401 PQGQKDV
-408 YRVSLMDGRHIDCAG
+408 YRVSFMDGRYVDCA
-423 DHLWMYKSR
+423 DEHLWTYRS
-432 HGSGA
+432 HYGNGS
-437 KKWKVLP
+437 KVWKTVT
-444 TKELIKKKI
+444 TKELMKKRL
-453 AIQQKN
+453 AIPRPN
-459 GRIDHQFVIPQSEAV
+459 GRIDHQFVIPQAEAV
-474 DRPACDYTLDPYV
+474 DRKAINYKTDPYV
-487 MGALLGNGSFI
+487 LGALIGNGTFI
-498 RDKKVDGKWVHGYKP
+498 IKHNAA
-513 LHFSSA
+513 LSFSSN
-519 DEETVA
+519 DEMTVA
-525 LLAKLMDVD
+525 ELAKLMNCS
-534 YIPKAV
+534 YKRESPSNYSWTFPIGKLYGNV
-540 NNDQD
+540 N
-545 YGWYFITGEYGQNK
+545 
-559 HKLLSVNDA
+559 KLLKTRDV
-568 LSQVPELINKY
+568 LSEVPELVNKY
-579 SGEKFIPDIYK
+579 SCEKFIPDIYK
-590 FGSVDQRWSL
+590 FGSIEQRWAL

-613 SSRYNISYS
+613 GSRCNVSYS
-622 TISKRLADDIRE
+622 TTSKRLANDIRE
-634 VLWSLGIPTSINKY
+634 VLWSLGVQTSISKHSNARKNKP
-648 SNSRGGRI
+648 SD
-656 SNTFEYAIHVKV
+656 TFEYDVHVKV
-668 MNKDKAKF
+668 MNKDKAQF

-682 KQRAIEATKIVKQ
+682 KQRAIEATKVVKK
-695 REKKFGTVMIKSIE
+695 REKKFDVVMIKSIE
-709 KLPEKADM
+709 KLPEKDEM
-717 TCIMVDDPE
+717 VCIMVDDPE
-726 HLYLV
+726 HLYLI
-731 GKEYVVTHNTE
+731 GKDYIVTHNTE

-824 FAGNIINMTTNIASD
+824 FAGNIINLTTNIASD

-846 FGRQDDNGEQKM
+846 FGRQDANGEQRI
-858 DTENIYQALSDT
+858 DVENVYQALSDT
-870 EQFNTAVLGRIDLI
+870 EQFNSAVLGRIDLI

-890 PKKAIAKIVQR
+890 PKKAIAQIVQR

-977 RFRDPNEPDPEAAG
+977 RFRDPNEPDPEAAS

-997 YTPAVI
+997 YTPAVV
-1003 NGWLNAVSAK
+1003 NSWLNAVSEK
-1013 MNIKI
+1013 MNVKI

-1023 FVPKSMNP
+1023 FVPKSMSP

-1037 VVQLAMKGSRSVK
+1037 VVQLALKGSRSVK

>member
-206 KSRSKKHGVLKMAA
+206 KSRSKKHGVLNMAS

-261 EHGKLIR
+261 EHGELIR

-275 LNINSKFALSRPM
+275 LNINSKYALSRPM

-349 LSTGPTGTGKSCLD
+349 LSTGSTGVGKSIRDSEPIPTPTEHGYTLNGD
-363 TYPLASPVKDGY
+363 LNVGDYVYNRYGKPVK
-375 ILTKNIKVGDKVFGR
+375 
-390 HGQVETVTGVY
+390 VTGVY
-401 RHPQETV
+401 PHPQEDV
-408 YRVSLMDGRHIDCAG
+408 YRLTLMDGRQIDCAG
-423 DHLWMYKSR
+423 DHLWTYRS
-432 HGSGA
+432 HYGNGS
-437 KKWKVLP
+437 KMWKTVS
-444 TKELIKKKI
+444 TKELMKKRI
-453 AIQQKN
+453 AVLRPN
-459 GRIDHQFVIPQSEAV
+459 GRVEHQFVIPQADAIERDAKS
-474 DRPACDYTLDPYV
+474 YKLDPYALGV
-487 MGALLGNGSFI
+487 MIGNGLFRESAVTVSSNDFETI
-498 RDKKVDGKWVHGYKP
+498 NELENLFGFKSKHIDKSYSWVFVKQARAIKTKRNDH
-513 LHFSSA
+513 SS
-519 DEETVA
+519 
-525 LLAKLMDVD
+525 
-534 YIPKAV
+534 Y
-540 NNDQD
+540 NDRLYQ
-545 YGWYFITGEYGQNK
+545 TK
-559 HKLLSVNDA
+559 DA
-568 LSQVPELINKY
+568 LSEVPELIGKY
-579 SGEKFIPDIYK
+579 SGEKFIPEMYK
-590 FGSVDQRWSL
+590 FGSIEQRWSL
-600 IQGLFDTDGTIDN
+600 IQGLFDTDGTIEN
-613 SSRYNISYS
+613 SSRYNVSYS
-622 TISKRLADDIRE
+622 TTSKRLANDIQE
-634 VLWSLGIPTSINKY
+634 VLWSLGVQTSISKHSNARKNKP
-648 SNSRGGRI
+648 SD
-656 SNTFEYAIHVKV
+656 TFEYDVHVKV
-668 MNKDKAKF
+668 MNKDKAQF

-682 KQRAIEATKIVKQ
+682 KQRAIEATKVIKQ
-695 REKKFGTVMIKSIE
+695 REKKFDTVAIKSIE
-709 KLPEKADM
+709 KLSEKADM

-726 HLYLV
+726 HLYIA
-731 GKEYVVTHNTE
+731 GKTHIVTHNTE

-824 FAGNIINMTTNIASD
+824 FAGNIINLTTNIASD

-846 FGRQDDNGEQKM
+846 FGRQDANGEQRI
-858 DTENIYQALSDT
+858 DVENVYQALSDT
-870 EQFNTAVLGRIDLI
+870 EQFNSAVLGRIDLI

-890 PKKAIAKIVQR
+890 PKKAIAQIVQR

-977 RFRDPNEPDPEAAG
+977 RFRDPNEPDPEAAS

-997 YTPAVI
+997 YTPAVV
-1003 NGWLNAVSAK
+1003 NSWLNAVSGK
-1013 MNIKI
+1013 MNVKI

-1023 FVPKSMNP
+1023 FVPKSMSP

>member
-11 IKTYERERKNYPALD
+11 IKIYERERKNYPALD

-107 EMANGLLDLVNET
+107 EMANGLLDLVKET

-206 KSRSKKHGVLKMAA
+206 KSRSKKHGVLEMAA

-349 LSTGPTGTGKSCLD
+349 LSTGS
-363 TYPLASPVKDGY
+363 
-375 ILTKNIKVGDKVFGR
+375 
-390 HGQVETVTGVY
+390 TGV
-401 RHPQETV
+401 
-408 YRVSLMDGRHIDCAG
+408 
-423 DHLWMYKSR
+423 
-432 HGSGA
+432 
-437 KKWKVLP
+437 
-444 TKELIKKKI
+444 
-453 AIQQKN
+453 
-459 GRIDHQFVIPQSEAV
+459 
-474 DRPACDYTLDPYV
+474 
-487 MGALLGNGSFI
+487 
-498 RDKKVDGKWVHGYKP
+498 GK
-513 LHFSSA
+513 
-519 DEETVA
+519 
-525 LLAKLMDVD
+525 
-534 YIPKAV
+534 
-540 NNDQD
+540 
-545 YGWYFITGEYGQNK
+545 
-559 HKLLSVNDA
+559 
-568 LSQVPELINKY
+568 
-579 SGEKFIPDIYK
+579 
-590 FGSVDQRWSL
+590 
-600 IQGLFDTDGTIDN
+600 
-613 SSRYNISYS
+613 
-622 TISKRLADDIRE
+622 
-634 VLWSLGIPTSINKY
+634 
-648 SNSRGGRI
+648 
-656 SNTFEYAIHVKV
+656 
-668 MNKDKAKF
+668 
-676 FRLGRK
+676 
-682 KQRAIEATKIVKQ
+682 
-695 REKKFGTVMIKSIE
+695 
-709 KLPEKADM
+709 
-717 TCIMVDDPE
+717 
-726 HLYLV
+726 
-731 GKEYVVTHNTE
+731 TE

-824 FAGNIINMTTNIASD
+824 FAGNIINLTTNIASD

-846 FGRQDDNGEQKM
+846 FGRQDANGEQRI
-858 DTENIYQALSDT
+858 DVENVYQALSDT
-870 EQFNTAVLGRIDLI
+870 EQFNSAVLGRIDLI

-890 PKKAIAKIVQR
+890 PKKAIAQIVQR

-977 RFRDPNEPDPEAAG
+977 RFRDPNEPDPEAAS

-997 YTPAVI
+997 YTPAVV
-1003 NGWLNAVSAK
+1003 NSWLNAVSEK
-1013 MNIKI
+1013 MNVKI

-1023 FVPKSMNP
+1023 FVPKSMSP

-1037 VVQLAMKGSRSVK
+1037 VVQLALKGSRSVK

>member
-206 KSRSKKHGVLKMAA
+206 KSRSKKHGVLKMAS

-275 LNINSKFALSRPM
+275 LNINSKYALSRPM

-349 LSTGPTGTGKSCLD
+349 LSTGPTGTGKQLLD
-363 TYPLASPVKDGY
+363 SEPIPTPTEHGY
-375 ILTKNIKVGDKVFGR
+375 TLNGDLKVGDKVFGR
-390 HGQVETVTGVY
+390 HGQIETVTGIYPHKGMDVY
-401 RHPQETV
+401 RITFT
-408 YRVSLMDGRHIDCAG
+408 DGRYMDCG
-423 DHLWMYKSR
+423 RDHLWNYKSR
-432 HGSGA
+432 HGNGA
-437 KKWKVLP
+437 KKWK
-444 TKELIKKKI
+444 TISTIELMKKSLSHLR
-453 AIQQKN
+453 AG
-459 GRIDHQFVIPQSEAV
+459 GRIEYNYVMPQSEALQ
-474 DRPACDYTLDPYV
+474 RPEKLYAIDPYAL
-487 MGALLGNGSFI
+487 GALIGNGSF
-498 RDKKVDGKWVHGYKP
+498 R
-513 LHFSSA
+513 SSYIKYSSS
-519 DEETVA
+519 DIENVSEV
-525 LLAKLMDVD
+525 AKLLNVK
-534 YIPKAV
+534 YKKALP
-540 NNDQD
+540 NIDSD
-545 YGWYFITGEYGQNK
+545 YGWVFVVGEWRTNQD
-559 HKLLSVNDA
+559 KLLQTKDL
-568 LSQVPELINKY
+568 LSEVPELIGKY
-579 SGEKFIPDIYK
+579 SGEKFIPDMYK
-590 FGSVDQRWSL
+590 FGSIKQRWSL
-600 IQGLFDTDGTIDN
+600 IQGLFDTDGTIGND
-613 SSRYNISYS
+613 SRYNVSYS
-622 TISKRLADDIRE
+622 TTSKRLANDIQE
-634 VLWSLGIPTSINKY
+634 VLWSLGVQTSVKKRTNARKNR
-648 SNSRGGRI
+648 SSD
-656 SNTFEYAIHVKV
+656 TFEYHIHVKV
-668 MNKDKAKF
+668 MNKDKAQF
-676 FRLGRK
+676 FKLGRK
-682 KQRAIEATKIVKQ
+682 KQRAIEATKVVKK
-695 REKKFGTVMIKSIE
+695 REKKFDTVAIKSIE
-709 KLPEKADM
+709 KLPKKADM

-726 HLYLV
+726 HLYIA
-731 GKEYVVTHNTE
+731 GKNHIVTHNTE

-1003 NGWLNAVSAK
+1003 NGWLDAVSAK

-1018 TNAGC
+1018 ANAGC

-1037 VVQLAMKGSRSVK
+1037 VVRLAMKGSRSVK

>member
-11 IKTYERERKNYPALD
+11 IKIYERERKNYPALD

-206 KSRSKKHGVLKMAA
+206 KSRSKKHGVLEMAS

-349 LSTGPTGTGKSCLD
+349 LSTGS
-363 TYPLASPVKDGY
+363 
-375 ILTKNIKVGDKVFGR
+375 
-390 HGQVETVTGVY
+390 TGV
-401 RHPQETV
+401 
-408 YRVSLMDGRHIDCAG
+408 
-423 DHLWMYKSR
+423 
-432 HGSGA
+432 
-437 KKWKVLP
+437 
-444 TKELIKKKI
+444 
-453 AIQQKN
+453 
-459 GRIDHQFVIPQSEAV
+459 
-474 DRPACDYTLDPYV
+474 
-487 MGALLGNGSFI
+487 
-498 RDKKVDGKWVHGYKP
+498 GK
-513 LHFSSA
+513 
-519 DEETVA
+519 
-525 LLAKLMDVD
+525 
-534 YIPKAV
+534 
-540 NNDQD
+540 
-545 YGWYFITGEYGQNK
+545 
-559 HKLLSVNDA
+559 
-568 LSQVPELINKY
+568 
-579 SGEKFIPDIYK
+579 
-590 FGSVDQRWSL
+590 
-600 IQGLFDTDGTIDN
+600 
-613 SSRYNISYS
+613 
-622 TISKRLADDIRE
+622 
-634 VLWSLGIPTSINKY
+634 
-648 SNSRGGRI
+648 
-656 SNTFEYAIHVKV
+656 
-668 MNKDKAKF
+668 
-676 FRLGRK
+676 
-682 KQRAIEATKIVKQ
+682 
-695 REKKFGTVMIKSIE
+695 
-709 KLPEKADM
+709 
-717 TCIMVDDPE
+717 
-726 HLYLV
+726 
-731 GKEYVVTHNTE
+731 TE

-824 FAGNIINMTTNIASD
+824 FAGNIINLTTNIASD

-846 FGRQDDNGEQKM
+846 FGRQDANGEQRI
-858 DTENIYQALSDT
+858 DVENVYQALSDT
-870 EQFNTAVLGRIDLI
+870 EQFNSAVLGRIDLI

-890 PKKAIAKIVQR
+890 PKKAIAQIVQR

-977 RFRDPNEPDPEAAG
+977 RFRDPNEPDPEAAS

-997 YTPAVI
+997 YTPAVV
-1003 NGWLNAVSAK
+1003 NSWLNAVSEK
-1013 MNIKI
+1013 MNVKI

-1023 FVPKSMNP
+1023 FVPKSMSP

-1037 VVQLAMKGSRSVK
+1037 VVQLALKGSRSVK

>member
-206 KSRSKKHGVLKMAA
+206 KSRSKKHGVLKMAS

-275 LNINSKFALSRPM
+275 LNINSKYALSRPM

-349 LSTGPTGTGKSCLD
+349 LSTGSTGTGK
-363 TYPLASPVKDGY
+363 
-375 ILTKNIKVGDKVFGR
+375 
-390 HGQVETVTGVY
+390 
-401 RHPQETV
+401 
-408 YRVSLMDGRHIDCAG
+408 
-423 DHLWMYKSR
+423 
-432 HGSGA
+432 
-437 KKWKVLP
+437 
-444 TKELIKKKI
+444 
-453 AIQQKN
+453 
-459 GRIDHQFVIPQSEAV
+459 
-474 DRPACDYTLDPYV
+474 
-487 MGALLGNGSFI
+487 
-498 RDKKVDGKWVHGYKP
+498 
-513 LHFSSA
+513 
-519 DEETVA
+519 
-525 LLAKLMDVD
+525 
-534 YIPKAV
+534 
-540 NNDQD
+540 
-545 YGWYFITGEYGQNK
+545 
-559 HKLLSVNDA
+559 
-568 LSQVPELINKY
+568 
-579 SGEKFIPDIYK
+579 
-590 FGSVDQRWSL
+590 
-600 IQGLFDTDGTIDN
+600 
-613 SSRYNISYS
+613 
-622 TISKRLADDIRE
+622 
-634 VLWSLGIPTSINKY
+634 
-648 SNSRGGRI
+648 
-656 SNTFEYAIHVKV
+656 
-668 MNKDKAKF
+668 
-676 FRLGRK
+676 
-682 KQRAIEATKIVKQ
+682 
-695 REKKFGTVMIKSIE
+695 
-709 KLPEKADM
+709 
-717 TCIMVDDPE
+717 
-726 HLYLV
+726 
-731 GKEYVVTHNTE
+731 TE

-846 FGRQDDNGEQKM
+846 FGRQDANGEQKM

-870 EQFNTAVLGRIDLI
+870 DQFNTAVLGRIDLI

-991 VVVEEC
+991 VVVDEC

-1003 NGWLNAVSAK
+1003 NGWLDAVSAK

>member
-107 EMANGLLDLVNET
+107 EMANGLLDLVKET

-206 KSRSKKHGVLKMAA
+206 KSRSKKHGVLEMAA

-349 LSTGPTGTGKSCLD
+349 LSTGS
-363 TYPLASPVKDGY
+363 
-375 ILTKNIKVGDKVFGR
+375 
-390 HGQVETVTGVY
+390 TGV
-401 RHPQETV
+401 
-408 YRVSLMDGRHIDCAG
+408 
-423 DHLWMYKSR
+423 
-432 HGSGA
+432 
-437 KKWKVLP
+437 
-444 TKELIKKKI
+444 
-453 AIQQKN
+453 
-459 GRIDHQFVIPQSEAV
+459 
-474 DRPACDYTLDPYV
+474 
-487 MGALLGNGSFI
+487 
-498 RDKKVDGKWVHGYKP
+498 GK
-513 LHFSSA
+513 
-519 DEETVA
+519 
-525 LLAKLMDVD
+525 
-534 YIPKAV
+534 
-540 NNDQD
+540 
-545 YGWYFITGEYGQNK
+545 
-559 HKLLSVNDA
+559 
-568 LSQVPELINKY
+568 
-579 SGEKFIPDIYK
+579 
-590 FGSVDQRWSL
+590 
-600 IQGLFDTDGTIDN
+600 
-613 SSRYNISYS
+613 
-622 TISKRLADDIRE
+622 
-634 VLWSLGIPTSINKY
+634 
-648 SNSRGGRI
+648 
-656 SNTFEYAIHVKV
+656 
-668 MNKDKAKF
+668 
-676 FRLGRK
+676 
-682 KQRAIEATKIVKQ
+682 
-695 REKKFGTVMIKSIE
+695 
-709 KLPEKADM
+709 
-717 TCIMVDDPE
+717 
-726 HLYLV
+726 
-731 GKEYVVTHNTE
+731 TE

-846 FGRQDDNGEQKM
+846 FGRQDANGEQKM

-870 EQFNTAVLGRIDLI
+870 EQFNSAVLGRIDLI

-890 PKKAIAKIVQR
+890 PKKAIAQIVQR

-977 RFRDPNEPDPEAAG
+977 RFRDPNEPDPEAAS

-997 YTPAVI
+997 YTPAVV
-1003 NGWLNAVSAK
+1003 NSWLNAVSEK
-1013 MNIKI
+1013 MNVKI

-1023 FVPKSMNP
+1023 FVPKSMSP

-1037 VVQLAMKGSRSVK
+1037 VVQLALKGSRSVK